1 MTTFS
6 KWIIKHKSFVQNLL
20 LVVEILPLMLLFKR
34 SELSLGVTL
43 LICIPTAILLL
54 FANAILVAMVH
65 LPSYAKS
72 IRKLT
77 QNGDPKPLLD
87 TTQELLDL
95 PFSETERVQFLINQS
110 VALSEMGELQRSCEL
125 LRSIDIDGIKGVSP
139 MIKGIYYNNLTSF
152 LYLLGDDVEAEL
164 CYATMT
170 RLYGEMKEGREKRL
184 LKDTVTLTMAE
195 HCARNGNDREADRL
209 LQELSPN
216 NSLSR
221 KTAVN
226 LLRANMLLR
235 ANEPEAARQLLQE
248 IIATGNGLYAVKR
261 AQKMLEHLEG

>member
-6 KWIIKHKSFVQNLL
+6 KWIIKHKSFVRNLL
-20 LVVEILPLMLLFKR
+20 LVIEILLFVPPIAW
-34 SELSLGVTL
+34 SGLSIGVVL
-43 LICIPTAILLL
+43 LICIPIAILLV
-54 FANAILVAMVH
+54 FVNAILVGMVYM
-65 LPSYAKS
+65 PSYTKTL
-72 IRKLT
+72 RELT
-77 QNGDPKPLLD
+77 QNGDPKPALD
-87 TTQELLDL
+87 MTQELLDL
-95 PFSETERVQFLINQS
+95 PFSEIERAQFLINHS
-110 VALSEMGELQRSCEL
+110 LALSETGELQRACDL
-125 LRSIDIDGIKGVSP
+125 LRDLDIEKIKGLP
-139 MIKGIYYNNLTSF
+139 LMIKVIYYNNFTSF

-170 RLYGEMKEGREKRL
+170 RLYCEMKEGREKRL
-184 LKDTVTLTMAE
+184 LKDTFTLTMAE

-221 KTAVN
+221 KTAIN
-226 LLRANMLLR
+226 LLRANMHLR